1 MFKYFLLL
9 IAICF
14 VSCTAS
20 RDPETLVVGLQ
31 ADYPPYEYVDE
42 HGHLA
47 GFDIEVAQKL
57 ADKLGKKLVIQEMG
71 FDALIFSLKGHKID
85 LIISG
90 MSITADRL
98 KEINMVPYQGGKA
111 TDAALLF
118 WQSKGKS
125 VDDLKGKTVAV
136 QSGTIQEQVL
146 HHYPEIR
153 SKALGNTQ
161 ELIMEIKYG
170 KSDAALVE
178 SKVGK
183 EFSHQFPEIQTVILP
198 LPSEMRSFGNGIGIS
213 KDHSDL
219 KQRVEKAVQELKE
232 NSEITHLERKWF
244 HD

>member
-14 VSCTAS
+14 VSCTAP
-20 RDPETLVVGLQ
+20 RDSQTLVVGLQ

-42 HGHLA
+42 QGHLA
-47 GFDIEVAQKL
+47 GFDIEVAQKI

-71 FDALIFSLKGHKID
+71 FDALILSLKSHKID
-85 LIISG
+85 LILSG
-90 MSITADRL
+90 MSITPDRL
-98 KEINMVPYQGGKA
+98 KEITMVPYQGGKA

-118 WQSKGKS
+118 WKSNGKS
-125 VDDLKGKTVAV
+125 IEDLKEKTVAV
-136 QSGTIQEQVL
+136 QSGTFQEQVL
-146 HHYPEIR
+146 REYPEIHP
-153 SKALGNTQ
+153 KTLGNTQ

-183 EFSHQFPEIQTVILP
+183 EFSHQFPEIQAVILP
-198 LPSEMRSFGNGIGIS
+198 LPTALQSFGNGIGIS
-213 KDHSDL
+213 KDHAAL
-219 KQRVEKAVQELKE
+219 KQQIEIAVQEMKDSGEL
-232 NSEITHLERKWF
+232 TQLERKWF